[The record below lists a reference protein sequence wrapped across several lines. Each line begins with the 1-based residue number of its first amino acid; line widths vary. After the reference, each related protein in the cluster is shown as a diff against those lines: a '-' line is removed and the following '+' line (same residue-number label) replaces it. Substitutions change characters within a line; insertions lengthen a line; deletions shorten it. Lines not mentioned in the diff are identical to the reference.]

1 MHANYNY
8 LSQEGYRAVKPKLVI
23 IGAGIGGLA
32 AANMFAKA
40 GYEVHVY
47 EKNGQLGGRA
57 GLKKV
62 QGFRFDT
69 GPSWYL
75 MPGVFDHYFGLF
87 GVSAKKELGLRK
99 LSPAYKVFYESH
111 SPLTITGN
119 AKIDRQTFERE
130 EKGAGAALDRYVKES
145 NEVYRLA
152 LQHFLYTNFS
162 DPRDLLKPDIL
173 GQLGKLTMLLTTP
186 VHRRVA
192 SFVSSQPLQQI
203 LEYPMVFLGS
213 SPFSAPAMYSLMSA
227 LDFKEGVYYPK
238 EGIYGI
244 ISLLEKIGRGLGVS
258 YHLNAEAQEIVTTQ
272 KKIAGVRFVDGS
284 YVEAGIVISN
294 ADLHYTETKLLA
306 DKDQSYPE
314 KYWAKKEAGISG
326 LLLYLGVKGSLPQLE
341 HHNLFFV
348 DDWAENFASIY
359 DSKKVP
365 ASASLYVC
373 KPSATDPHV
382 APKGSEN
389 VFVLVPLPAGLSID
403 DAQKEILAKRF
414 IAQLAKAINEPDFAK
429 RITYQS
435 TFGPQDFETKFYAW
449 KGTALGV
456 SHLLTQSAFW
466 RTPNK
471 SKRVS
476 GLYYVGGNTMPG
488 VGLPMCLISAE
499 LVYKRVM
506 KQRRG
511 GPITAIEGDAV

>member
-1 MHANYNY
+1 M
-8 LSQEGYRAVKPKLVI
+8 KPKLVI
-23 IGAGIGGLA
+23 IGAGVGGLA
-32 AANMFAKA
+32 TANMFAKA
-40 GYEVHVY
+40 GYDVHVY

-57 GLKKV
+57 GEKV
-62 QGFRFDT
+62 VNGFRFDT

-75 MPGVFDHYFGLF
+75 MPGVFSHYFDLF
-87 GVSAKKELGLRK
+87 GLSAKKELGLQK

-111 SPLTITGN
+111 QPLIITGD
-119 AKIDRQTFERE
+119 AKQDRKTFENE
-130 EKGAGAALDRYVKES
+130 EVGAGAALDRYVKES
-145 NEVYRLA
+145 NDVYKLA

-173 GQLGKLTMLLTTP
+173 GKLGSLFALLTTP
-186 VHRRVA
+186 VHKRVVT
-192 SFVSSQPLQQI
+192 FVKSQSLQQI

-238 EGIYGI
+238 QGIYGI
-244 ISLLEKIGRGLGVS
+244 VRLLEKIGNDLGVT
-258 YHLNAEAQEIVTTQ
+258 YHLNAETKTIMTNDGRVAGIQLIDGTIV
-272 KKIAGVRFVDGS
+272 KAD
-284 YVEAGIVISN
+284 IVISN

-306 DKDQSYPE
+306 AEDQSFPE
-314 KYWAKKEAGISG
+314 KYWSKKEAGISG
-326 LLLYLGVKGSLPQLE
+326 LLIYLGVKGSLPQLE

-348 DDWAENFASIY
+348 DDWAENFSSIY
-359 DSKKVP
+359 ESKTIP
-365 ASASLYVC
+365 QSASLYVC
-373 KPSATDPHV
+373 KPSATDTHV

-389 VFVLVPLPAGLSID
+389 VFVLVPLPAGLKIN
-403 DAQKEILAKRF
+403 ATKKEVLAKRF
-414 IAQLAKAINEPDFAK
+414 IAQLAKAIDEPDFAN

-435 TFGPQDFETKFYAW
+435 TFGPQDFETEFHAW

-471 SKRVS
+471 SKKIK

-499 LVYKRVM
+499 LVYKRIM

-511 GPITAIEGDAV
+511 GPIDSIESRQV